1 MGPQYRS
8 SGTGLECDYRIIIQ
22 SFMTGLARFGSGMAQ
37 PGCQTVTVAR
47 NSVSS
52 AHPATVIVPPQGWT
66 PVDFGELW
74 AHRNLLFYLVL
85 RDVRITLASTGLG
98 ALWIVIPP
106 LASAMLMTFVLGIL
120 VKVPTGGVP
129 YALIVLT
136 AIVPWTYFSNTVSRA
151 TASMAGNAY
160 LPVPVVA
167 CLVDLLTLLVIVVVV
182 AVSFGYNPTMPW
194 LLLPAMLLLPVLL
207 GAGVSLWTSALNVVS
222 RDIGNAM
229 PVLMQVLAYG
239 SPVYYPHDL
248 IPARWHWLYDLN
260 PLVGLI
266 EGFRWAF
273 IGGAELPAYALG
285 VTLAATLLIGASGL
299 FVFRVIEDT
308 AADIV

>member
-1 MGPQYRS
+1 MIMDESTHRS
-8 SGTGLECDYRIIIQ
+8 FAALPSTEIL
-22 SFMTGLARFGSGMAQ
+22 
-37 PGCQTVTVAR
+37 
-47 NSVSS
+47 
-52 AHPATVIVPPQGWT
+52 PPQGWT
-66 PVDFGELW
+66 PVDFRELW
-74 AHRNLLFYLVL
+74 AHRNLLLYLVL
-85 RDVRITLASTGLG
+85 RDVRVTLASTGLG

-129 YALIVLT
+129 YAFIVLT

-160 LPVPVVA
+160 LLTKVYFPRLIIPAVPVVA
-167 CLVDLLTLLVIVVVV
+167 CLVDVLILFVIVVVV
-182 AVSFGYNPTMPW
+182 AVGFGYNPTAHW
-194 LLLPAMLLLPVLL
+194 LLLPATALLTVLL

-229 PVLMQVLAYG
+229 PVLLQVLAYG

-248 IPARWHWLYDLN
+248 IPVRWHWLYDLN

-273 IGGAELPAYALG
+273 IGGTELPAYALG
-285 VTLAATLLIGASGL
+285 VTLAATLLLGTSGL